1 MLVIL
6 ECLDCDKPV
15 SVAINPTQVVSVVEI
30 ESNEYVKYNSLIL
43 TTSGVEYRSVEN
55 YLDVIGK
62 INGSS

>member
-1 MLVIL
+1 
-6 ECLDCDKPV
+6 
-15 SVAINPTQVVSVVEI
+15 
-30 ESNEYVKYNSLIL
+30 LIL